1 MQYSTSSGLSR
12 LHDLDKRLSLYDTL
26 SNVLWE
32 RPEPLSLSSVLMT
45 KFSRLGRSP
54 AGWGRSR
61 AWSKI
66 HARGA

>member
-1 MQYSTSSGLSR
+1 MLVVNPE
-12 LHDLDKRLSLYDTL
+12 DLSLI
-26 SNVLWE
+26 
-32 RPEPLSLSSVLMT
+32 SVLMT
-45 KFSRLGRSP
+45 LPFKARRP